1 MAGVLLSRESFPRA
15 FGTGLQTKIQ
25 QFEEGV
31 GLQMSSLSFLLNFPL
46 RKVFSGSGKPVALSM
61 GRGKGGE
68 LFAFTA
74 GAPVQTEVQ

>member
-1 MAGVLLSRESFPRA
+1 MAGILLSRESFSWA
-15 FGTGLQTKIQ
+15 FRNGLQPKIQ

-31 GLQMSSLSFLLNFPL
+31 GLHRNSLSFLLNFPL
-46 RKVFSGSGKPVALSM
+46 RKVFSGSGKLVALSM

-74 GAPVQTEVQ
+74 RAPVQTEAR